1 MANDNLG
8 RGPMSRCG
16 PPRGGIPPVGAP
28 AWNQIK
34 ATRSITHY
42 RTTICADPSNIDMDD
57 IRNSLSKTKKK
68 FKHRLLGRKHKQD
81 GAESTLDGDSERAD
95 STSLS
100 PQQEPHVVTDQSYD
114 REENRADV
122 TVAGGRA
129 TSMDRSPQPDGAESV
144 PAHGNDNGQEGGE
157 ADIDGGET
165 SQRGSRLH
173 SDVKVAVGSGHDG
186 ELEGVSPSPS
196 TSSIPHGGKPD
207 GM

>member
-1 MANDNLG
+1 M
-8 RGPMSRCG
+8 
-16 PPRGGIPPVGAP
+16 P

-42 RTTICADPSNIDMDD
+42 RTTIYADPSNIDMDD
-57 IRNSLSKTKKK
+57 IRNSLSKMKEK
-68 FKHRLLGRKHKQD
+68 FKHRLPGRKRKQD
-81 GAESTLDGDSERAD
+81 GAESTLDDGSERAD
-95 STSLS
+95 STSS
-100 PQQEPHVVTDQSYD
+100 FPQQEPHAVTDQSYD
-114 REENRADV
+114 REGNRADV
-122 TVAGGRA
+122 TVAGEQVASANRP
-129 TSMDRSPQPDGAESV
+129 PQPDGAESV